1 MKLPEIN
8 IEELKEQFRQKQEEG
23 KKTISLTLSIS
34 FALFIVLIVVCIVAA
49 LIIYVLIR
57 TDIVPVMTD
66 SQITAGEFAL
76 LLGLTSLFVGFFAA
90 LLSKKFLMKAID
102 SIVNQINRLAS
113 GDYSVRLKV
122 GKPFKRLKSIKKV
135 TDSFNKM
142 AEELQSTEM
151 LRSDFIN
158 NFSHEFK
165 TPIVSIAGFAKLLK
179 KDDIGEK
186 QRNEYLGVIE
196 EESVRLSEMATGIL
210 NLTKLENQTILTGI
224 TRFNLSE
231 QIRNCVLM
239 MENKWEKKKLELHID
254 FDEHEISA
262 NYEMLKQVWIN
273 LIDNA
278 IKFSDEYGI
287 LEIKIHEGN
296 NMIFVSVSNSGVPIG
311 SDKREKIFNKF
322 YQAEESHSSKGHG
335 IGLAIV
341 KRVIQLHM
349 GAVSVNCLD
358 GLTTFTVALPGDESK
373 NEI

>member
-1 MKLPEIN
+1 MKLSEIN

-34 FALFIVLIVVCIVAA
+34 FALFVALIVVCIVAA
-49 LIIYVLIR
+49 LIIYVLIE
-57 TDIVPVMTD
+57 TDTLPVMTD
-66 SQITAGEFAL
+66 SKISAGEFAF
-76 LLGLTSLFVGFFAA
+76 LLGLTSLFVGFFVA
-90 LLSKKFLMKAID
+90 LLSKKILMRTID
-102 SIVNQINRLAS
+102 SIVNQINRLAY

-122 GKPFKRLKSIKKV
+122 GKPFKRLKSVKKI

-165 TPIVSIAGFAKLLK
+165 TPIVSISGFVKLLK
-179 KDDIGEK
+179 KENITEK
-186 QRNEYLGVIE
+186 QRNEYLCVIE
-196 EESVRLSEMATGIL
+196 EESIRLSQMATSIL
-210 NLTKLENQTILTGI
+210 NLTKIENQNILTDI
-224 TRFNLSE
+224 SKFNLSE
-231 QIRNCVLM
+231 QIRNCILM
-239 MENKWEKKKLELHID
+239 LESKWEKKKLELNID
-254 FDEHEISA
+254 FGEHEISA

-287 LEIKIHEGN
+287 LEIKIHEEN
-296 NMIFVSVSNSGVPIG
+296 NMVFVSVSNSGVPIEP
-311 SDKREKIFNKF
+311 DKREKIFNKF
-322 YQAEESHSSKGHG
+322 YQAEESHSSNGHG

-349 GAVSVNCLD
+349 GAVSVNCLN
-358 GLTTFTVALPGDESK
+358 GLTTFTVALPGCKSTIEK
-373 NEI
+373 